1 MLQVFKNCKYLLNDI
16 NIIPWISYSQV
27 SLLNNI
33 WDKVFK
39 NGRSEIYGRQPLK
52 KLKWCGLLR
61 KTISLQFFK
70 GHLPQISLGP
80 FLNTFFHFFFF
91 FTCLILCQRL
101 VSHITQVLMDIEE
114 VMHLKNQRNC
124 TCIIIFKHKT
134 KHATILFDLL
144 ASPRYDVVLKYCI

>member
-52 KLKWCGLLR
+52 KLKWCGLDKCCDDKLMWCEW
-61 KTISLQFFK
+61 TNFTWSILEYFF
-70 GHLPQISLGP
+70 P
-80 FLNTFFHFFFF
+80 FFFF